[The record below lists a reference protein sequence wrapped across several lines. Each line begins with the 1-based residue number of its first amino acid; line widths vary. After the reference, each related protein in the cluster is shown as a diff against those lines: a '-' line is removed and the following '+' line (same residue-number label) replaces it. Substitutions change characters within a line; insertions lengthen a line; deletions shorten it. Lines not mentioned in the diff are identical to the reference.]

1 MKILRSKGQSF
12 TVFEPDNRN
21 AIARGLRRYGN
32 DVLTPDNYRNSLDVD
47 PSRLKDYV
55 GEDYGLII
63 RQTISALDK
72 VIRKP
77 RTLKGFSIDGYVDRT
92 HLAAALWE
100 KLESQ
105 YAASIRSSENGQ
117 AAFKQFRRMWLSK
130 VHAYAKHPFD
140 EKNPRTDKNAD
151 VIKRYGDDKIT
162 RQDSWG
168 RWHHAF
174 WRQFPSGVPDYKAT
188 ADAIWCHLFE
198 REIKISGKD
207 RGSRSGDGKPAPVGL
222 ISSRGSS
229 MSRSVND
236 PRTALDLAAR
246 TKQATV
252 QENAEIVETYF
263 YKDVAK
269 EIYDVV
275 EGIFREDTELQASSF
290 GAILYEHFGAILND
304 KTLNDDNRKDLWSL
318 HNQVRK
324 FYQMLGKSNRFRYA
338 LKDKD
343 DKKLR
348 QLVPADK
355 ESLLRV
361 LGAKVRNAEFSSLI
375 RLGKLLAHASDLTRD
390 VTDEQTEF
398 DRRLQFLV
406 TSAGQS
412 EIKRNE
418 VFTRVWRASVALSLQ
433 TLRKWAP
440 VSERKSARQA
450 IDVDISS
457 AKTAELAVRD
467 YDKSKY
473 ENHLAIIFGDKAISH
488 PENKSRKAI
497 FFSDDE
503 ERNKEVLWALLRLA
517 GEIRN
522 RTNHF
527 NTKQRLIE
535 LVDGGI
541 LKIDGKPPHFA
552 QRKGNVVHEGAL
564 QTFERLLRFDIA
576 LQRQVIVDDFGR
588 LQIHLY
594 VSGERLSNLYAE
606 MKSGADAVDLV
617 VPKFM
622 SVLRQAANL
631 AAAEETA
638 PDWVKR
644 FGSLDLMNLSKAT
657 EGANHFKVG
666 MLRALYSRG
675 FVGWLDQRRDD
686 SAFVRTAIQDVI
698 DHKKRRVAGHNEQE
712 GHYYALAQ
720 SAAEETQIGGV
731 RSLSDLFSILLSR
744 AMGDEGVHRGY
755 RTNPDQQSERS
766 AWIEAFK
773 LELFALLFDRYL
785 QQDTL
790 SWLWEIRTSL
800 DLDDLSEAPNMVTFD
815 GPEWPGEIKLWHSQ
829 FYAWLYLV
837 PIDDVALLRHQ
848 FRKTNI
854 LEKKG
859 DGKVSQALIE
869 IDRLMGLY
877 LAVCSA
883 GFSGREHVNELK
895 AGELFYEDTSQ
906 FETVYSE
913 AMETHHISL
922 PGTRRGLRQILRME
936 HDGALKSIF
945 EKHKVTAAEVEAF
958 ATLRAEEMSKV
969 FDDKNKVAHEIV
981 QLAKQKA
988 PDLKVLEAKC
998 EQYRELATRTALY
1011 NFKISGARLTEH
1023 ARIHRLMMRVVS
1035 RLMDFTLMWERDRE
1049 YVFLGLLYRKL
1060 EGDGPKIKIRRDASN
1075 VRIGLLLPDALKQK
1089 LKAEFAKVPK
1099 ENRWRSLRNADLIEG
1114 EIGDG
1119 FLTIW
1124 DSEEGCVLRGDLMEP
1139 FLLEKNEQ
1147 VRFRQYF
1154 GKLGTENSRDKQ
1166 ALAQRRAEGKEGRDP
1181 RRQAHSYLDG
1191 KWRIRND
1198 FAHFNVIGKTRGVNL
1213 TYLTNAVR
1221 SLLSYDRKLK
1231 NVVSKA
1237 VAEIL
1242 VDEGLIIEWQ
1252 LEEDRLKRPTIIPKL
1267 ETHLAF
1273 VRPSDQF
1280 APRFV
1285 LPQASVRFTS
1295 MVKALFDFDS
1305 GGYRAQVESEGKIK
1319 GRGEMRYPRAL
1330 GETLSK
1336 LGTTMPAE
1344 VLEFS
1349 YPSLL
1354 QDT

>member
-12 TVFEPDNRN
+12 TVFEPDHN

-72 VIRKP
+72 VIWKP
-77 RTLKGFSIDGYVDRT
+77 RTLKGFSLDGYVDRT

-105 YAASIRSSENGQ
+105 YAASIRNSENGE

-130 VHAYAKHPFD
+130 VHTYAKHPFD

-162 RQDSWG
+162 RQDSCG
-168 RWHHAF
+168 RWHHAL
-174 WRQFPSGVPDYKAT
+174 WRQSPSGVPDYKAT
-188 ADAIWCHLFE
+188 ADAIWSHLFE
-198 REIKISGKD
+198 RELKISGKD

-229 MSRSVND
+229 MSRSAND
-236 PRTALDLAAR
+236 PRTALDPAAR
-246 TKQATV
+246 RKSATI
-252 QENAEIVETYF
+252 QENAEIVDAYF

-275 EGIFREDTELQASSF
+275 EGIFREDTALYASRF
-290 GAILYEHFGAILND
+290 GAILYEHFGVILND
-304 KTLNDDNRKDLWSL
+304 KTLIDKNRNDLWSL

-390 VTDEQTEF
+390 VTDEQSEF

-440 VSERKSARQA
+440 VSERKSARQT

-473 ENHLAIIFGDKAISH
+473 ESHLAIIFGDKAIAH
-488 PENKSRKAI
+488 PKNKTRKAI
-497 FFSDDE
+497 FVSADE

-527 NTKQRLIE
+527 NTKQRLLE

-541 LKIDGKPPHFA
+541 LKVDGKPPHFA
-552 QRKGNVVHEGAL
+552 QRKGHLVHEGVL
-564 QTFERLLRFDIA
+564 QTFEHLLRFDIA
-576 LQRQVIVDDFGR
+576 FQHQVILDDLSR
-588 LQIHLY
+588 LQIHSY

-606 MKSGADAVDLV
+606 MRPGADVVDLV

-622 SVLRQAANL
+622 SMLRQGANL
-631 AAAEETA
+631 AAAEPEA

-644 FGSLDLMNLSKAT
+644 FGSLDLTNLSKST
-657 EGANHFKVG
+657 EGVNHFKIGV
-666 MLRALYSRG
+666 LRALYSTG
-675 FVGWLDQRRDD
+675 FIGWLDQNRDE
-686 SAFVRTAIQDVI
+686 SAFVRTAVQSVI
-698 DHKKRRVAGHNEQE
+698 DYKKRRVADHNEQE
-712 GHYYALAQ
+712 GRYYALAQ
-720 SAAEETQIGGV
+720 SAAEETQISGV
-731 RSLSDLFSILLSR
+731 SSLRELFGILLSQTM
-744 AMGDEGVHRGY
+744 AEEGVHRGY
-755 RTNPDQQSERS
+755 RTNPDQQSDRT
-766 AWIEAFK
+766 AWVEAFK
-773 LELFALLFDRYL
+773 LELFGHLFDQYL
-785 QQDTL
+785 QKDTL
-790 SWLWEIRTSL
+790 SWLWEIHTSL
-800 DLDDLSEAPNMVTFD
+800 DLDDLSETAGIVTLD
-815 GPEWPGEIKLWHSQ
+815 GREWPDTIKSWHSQ

-837 PIDDVALLRHQ
+837 PVDHVALLRHQ
-848 FRKTNI
+848 FSKTNI

-859 DGKVSQALIE
+859 DGKVSQVLME

-877 LAVCSA
+877 LSVCSA

-895 AGELFYEDTSQ
+895 AGELFYQDTSQ

-913 AMETHHISL
+913 AMETHHVSL
-922 PGTRRGLRQILRME
+922 PGTRRGLRQIL
-936 HDGALKSIF
+936 
-945 EKHKVTAAEVEAF
+945 
-958 ATLRAEEMSKV
+958 
-969 FDDKNKVAHEIV
+969 
-981 QLAKQKA
+981 
-988 PDLKVLEAKC
+988 
-998 EQYRELATRTALY
+998 
-1011 NFKISGARLTEH
+1011 
-1023 ARIHRLMMRVVS
+1023 
-1035 RLMDFTLMWERDRE
+1035 
-1049 YVFLGLLYRKL
+1049 
-1060 EGDGPKIKIRRDASN
+1060 
-1075 VRIGLLLPDALKQK
+1075 
-1089 LKAEFAKVPK
+1089 
-1099 ENRWRSLRNADLIEG
+1099 
-1114 EIGDG
+1114 
-1119 FLTIW
+1119 
-1124 DSEEGCVLRGDLMEP
+1124 
-1139 FLLEKNEQ
+1139 
-1147 VRFRQYF
+1147 
-1154 GKLGTENSRDKQ
+1154 
-1166 ALAQRRAEGKEGRDP
+1166 
-1181 RRQAHSYLDG
+1181 
-1191 KWRIRND
+1191 
-1198 FAHFNVIGKTRGVNL
+1198 
-1213 TYLTNAVR
+1213 
-1221 SLLSYDRKLK
+1221 
-1231 NVVSKA
+1231 
-1237 VAEIL
+1237 
-1242 VDEGLIIEWQ
+1242 
-1252 LEEDRLKRPTIIPKL
+1252 
-1267 ETHLAF
+1267 
-1273 VRPSDQF
+1273 
-1280 APRFV
+1280 
-1285 LPQASVRFTS
+1285 
-1295 MVKALFDFDS
+1295 
-1305 GGYRAQVESEGKIK
+1305 
-1319 GRGEMRYPRAL
+1319 
-1330 GETLSK
+1330 
-1336 LGTTMPAE
+1336 
-1344 VLEFS
+1344 
-1349 YPSLL
+1349 
-1354 QDT
+1354 